1 MELTGYVKDLHSFL
15 QGSIFLVPIRIGSG
29 MRMKILD
36 AVLAGIPFITTTKG
50 VEGIDFCHKQECLI
64 ADTPEKLSTAIIHLA
79 QNPQEQEKLA
89 KQAAEQLQNLY
100 NPSKMLVQ
108 RMNIYRQLA
117 KRNTS
122 CS

>member
-1 MELTGYVKDLHSFL
+1 MDDEIIPLPNEEATPPVT
-15 QGSIFLVPIRIGSG
+15 
-29 MRMKILD
+29 KIYF
-36 AVLAGIPFITTTKG
+36 VSPT
-50 VEGIDFCHKQECLI
+50 
-64 ADTPEKLSTAIIHLA
+64 ADTPKKLSTAIIHLA